1 MKPKKR
7 IQTSPDN
14 EMSFIDIIQLLIFN
28 RRLITRFIILGG
40 ILGGLYGQFSKPV
53 YNASILFVPARI
65 SGLLIESPQKTI
77 SIFQAKYNDFSKE
90 IISGC
95 PLGAIKTINF
105 SNADG
110 SNFSTLKEVNLIK
123 ISMQNTDKTIINNCL
138 DQVADEISLNQNKIA
153 QPILDFKKNQIITT
167 EDKLKILIDLGNKID
182 IKEIK
187 EINTNKT
194 TFDNDILLANI
205 IQNNI
210 SEIRLFN
217 EWNYKNKSDSLLN
230 NLAHKASGIE
240 IKIKPFPSFK
250 YGAFFGIML
259 GFALGILVAIARK
272 MKALISF

>member
-1 MKPKKR
+1 MKALK
-7 IQTSPDN
+7 
-14 EMSFIDIIQLLIFN
+14 
-28 RRLITRFIILGG
+28 
-40 ILGGLYGQFSKPV
+40 
-53 YNASILFVPARI
+53 
-65 SGLLIESPQKTI
+65 KTI

-217 EWNYKNKSDSLLN
+217 EWNYKNKSDSILN

-259 GFALGILVAIARK
+259 GFALGILIAITRK
-272 MKALISF
+272 MKALLSF